1 MALAWPQA
9 RAFHFRQLLELDF
22 FFTSFACAKATT
34 HRQLRTSRRPKPHCS
49 YLHRQHHPLQNN
61 LKDIQLA
68 ARLTTDSP
76 SCTWQAYHGSKV
88 VTLSDR
94 ALAVDLLRHISHPPA
109 NKHHATSG
117 LPFHLAQ
124 TDATLL
130 EIDLSTS
137 HHLAPRY
144 VLVPRNKQ
152 GEELP
157 PPNLPR
163 RSSRPRLTMQLLPH
177 DVLQELQHKAQE
189 ENGRESGGSGE
200 EARGR
205 RGVGADTSPEA
216 NETSVPFSPAH
227 SAHSTPPPSPPLD
240 GESPGI
246 PRWEAIQVPRRGR
259 DGDEF
264 EVEIKPP
271 SSLQRSRDRSGAPI
285 PPSRT
290 STSTTV
296 PPQLLGG
303 RAGSDACS
311 LRTSSGDCFKDYK
324 ASQLQ
329 ATSAQLRSVIS
340 SNPIAIV
347 PISKSSSRV
356 TTWDKSADR
365 SRPVTPVSRKSS
377 PVNTL
382 SSLGSSEESTASSF
396 AFALRRQRPDLR
408 LLKKKSK
415 PSQHLTGRPPAAP
428 PFVEP
433 QRSPSF
439 YQPKVVE
446 ESGHVQSTTI
456 GIKPPPTPDVP
467 VALRLPEPDIAEPSI
482 KPLKRTQTLG
492 SKAIP
497 QLPVPKV
504 ERPQQKWPI
513 LSRSLSTHVAR
524 PPEHPWSPGP
534 ESSPVSATLQPQ
546 SLPSRQLR
554 FQSQQTSGLRRQ
566 DSSKA
571 QRSIALQLKD
581 LPRKT
586 SMPQNQ
592 TQFSAITPSRG
603 VFPGTGQSQGQSDYF
618 MAFPTETMHAKEFVP
633 VRTPVEGPTPEHP
646 PSAPSLSDTVL
657 PNLPEPLSAVSQP
670 LIRSDSS
677 QALIKKRKRSNVFG
691 YFRRTAFG
699 GDEEVDSPF
708 TNHTSPSQQDTPGI
722 YVHSPDDTAPLRR
735 KLSAILPETP
745 LPPYFARPR
754 FRRGPSQD
762 ESPSPSPRTAS
773 PMPTIEDDE
782 GHTQHPHRSRY
793 HNRSSSEQLSPTATP
808 RNRPR
813 LSRRRHVL
821 ENIHD
826 ETGNSSPS
834 PGHARS
840 AGSLRL
846 LRTQTNPSPK
856 APQSPSSETRD
867 AANGPTLANDHPLE
881 EGAVSPAHR
890 KELGAFGDM
899 FHELRKTRSVH
910 LSNAAEGIAWARTAT
925 FRQSVA
931 SKLSLRR
938 LSVRASKSA
947 KSILRPK
954 RSLRRKSTLRLDKPL
969 PDLPLLDDSQS
980 DSESTTVDEPEQP
993 RYIITPADLEVT
1005 EFEQTPFSQRYNDSK
1020 RALQQQI
1027 RSLVQEGM
1035 DEDDEADEEIVLGF
1049 EQDVPDHFPNSP
1061 LCPLHPKHK
1070 SGGKAICPL
1079 HGRYKKSTNKA
1090 IIRVGPAR
1098 SRRVLSVQSLRPGPE
1113 GETDVRMHRRGPSSE
1128 SVPSKNR
1135 MEIVFDT
1142 MILEQAKAR
1151 TRSMGSDGADL
1162 QPSPT
1167 GSDERSWEEWRPDC
1181 RRPSESETRGRTKSR
1196 AECGSQRIRR
1206 RRARMRRR

>member
-1 MALAWPQA
+1 M
-9 RAFHFRQLLELDF
+9 
-22 FFTSFACAKATT
+22 
-34 HRQLRTSRRPKPHCS
+34 
-49 YLHRQHHPLQNN
+49 
-61 LKDIQLA
+61 
-68 ARLTTDSP
+68 
-76 SCTWQAYHGSKV
+76 
-88 VTLSDR
+88 
-94 ALAVDLLRHISHPPA
+94 
-109 NKHHATSG
+109 
-117 LPFHLAQ
+117 
-124 TDATLL
+124 
-130 EIDLSTS
+130 
-137 HHLAPRY
+137 
-144 VLVPRNKQ
+144 
-152 GEELP
+152 
-157 PPNLPR
+157 
-163 RSSRPRLTMQLLPH
+163 
-177 DVLQELQHKAQE
+177 
-189 ENGRESGGSGE
+189 
-200 EARGR
+200 
-205 RGVGADTSPEA
+205 GADTPPEA
-216 NETSVPFSPAH
+216 DETSVTFSPAH
-227 SAHSTPPPSPPLD
+227 SAHSTPPPTPPLD
-240 GESPGI
+240 GESPGVS
-246 PRWEAIQVPRRGR
+246 RREAIQVPRRGR

-271 SSLQRSRDRSGAPI
+271 SSLQRSRDRSGTPI

-290 STSTTV
+290 STSTTI

-311 LRTSSGDCFKDYK
+311 LMTSSSDCFKNYK

-329 ATSAQLRSVIS
+329 ATTAQLRSVIS

-347 PISKSSSRV
+347 PISKSSSRA
-356 TTWDKSADR
+356 TTWDRSADR
-365 SRPVTPVSRKSS
+365 SRPATPVSRKSS

-382 SSLGSSEESTASSF
+382 SSLESSEESTASSF

-415 PSQHLTGRPPAAP
+415 PSQHLTGRAPASPPL
-428 PFVEP
+428 VEP

-446 ESGHVQSTTI
+446 ESGFVQSTTL

-467 VALRLPEPDIAEPSI
+467 IALSLPNPEIAEIPI
-482 KPLKRTQTLG
+482 KPLKRTQTL
-492 SKAIP
+492 SPKAVAQP
-497 QLPVPKV
+497 SVPKV
-504 ERPQQKWPI
+504 ERSQQKWPI

-524 PPEHPWSPGP
+524 PLKDPLSPGP
-534 ESSPVSATLQPQ
+534 TTSPIPANLQQ
-546 SLPSRQLR
+546 HSLPMRQLR

-566 DSSKA
+566 DSSKVHRA
-571 QRSIALQLKD
+571 GGLQLKD

-603 VFPGTGQSQGQSDYF
+603 VFPSAGQSQAQGDYF

-633 VRTPVEGPTPEHP
+633 VRTPLEGPFTERPLSP
-646 PSAPSLSDTVL
+646 PSLNETPL
-657 PNLPEPLSAVSQP
+657 PNIPEPLSAVFRP
-670 LIRSDSS
+670 LVRSDSS
-677 QALIKKRKRSNVFG
+677 PALIKKRKRSNVFG

-699 GDEEVDSPF
+699 GDEDVDSPF
-708 TNHTSPSQQDTPGI
+708 TTHTSPSQQDTPGI
-722 YVHSPDDTAPLRR
+722 YVHSPDETAPLRR
-735 KLSAILPETP
+735 KLSAILPESP

-782 GHTQHPHRSRY
+782 GHAQRPHRSRY
-793 HNRSSSEQLSPTATP
+793 HSRSSSEQLSPTATP

-826 ETGNSSPS
+826 ETGNSSHS

-840 AGSLRL
+840 AGSLTL
-846 LRTQTNPSPK
+846 ARTQTNPSPK
-856 APQSPSSETRD
+856 APQGPPSAASD
-867 AANGPTLANDHPLE
+867 APFGHALVDDPPLAE
-881 EGAVSPAHR
+881 AAVSSARR
-890 KELGAFGDM
+890 KDSGAFRDM

-910 LSNAAEGIAWARTAT
+910 LSNATEGIARAAT

-947 KSILRPK
+947 RSILKPK
-954 RSLRRKSTLRLDKPL
+954 ESLHRKSTLQLNKPL
-969 PDLPLLDDSQS
+969 PDLPSLDDSRS
-980 DSESTTVDEPEQP
+980 DSEITTVDEAEQP
-993 RYIITPADLEVT
+993 RYIITAADLEVT

-1035 DEDDEADEEIVLGF
+1035 DEDDEADDDIVLGF

-1079 HGRYKKSTNKA
+1079 HGRYKKTTNKA
-1090 IIRVGPAR
+1090 TIRVGPAR
-1098 SRRVLSVQSLRPGPE
+1098 SRRVLSVHSLRPPLV
-1113 GETDVRMHRRGPSSE
+1113 GENEARMHRRGPSSE

-1151 TRSMGSDGADL
+1151 TRSMGSDGAGV

-1167 GSDERSWEEWRPDC
+1167 SSDERSWEELRREC
-1181 RRPSESETRGRTKSR
+1181 RRLSESETRGRTRSR
-1196 AECGSQRIRR
+1196 VECGSQRVRR